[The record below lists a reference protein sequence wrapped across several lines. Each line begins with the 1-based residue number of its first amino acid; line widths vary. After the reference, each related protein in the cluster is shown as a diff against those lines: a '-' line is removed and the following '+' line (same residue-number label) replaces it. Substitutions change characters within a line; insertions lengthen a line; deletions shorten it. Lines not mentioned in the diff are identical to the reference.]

1 VLIITLDGL
10 GNVVA
15 PGYDKSTVC
24 INKFIPG
31 EITGK
36 TDITASNPVL

>member
-24 INKFIPG
+24 INKLIPG

-36 TDITASNPVL
+36 ITSLPSIPV